1 MNTLF
6 KHLIL
11 FITTIIF
18 TIIANAEQRQE
29 SPSFTQKAKE
39 ILQLTISHVPDLK
52 NSVPDRQ
59 ITKWLDEITQSLEN
73 LTDEDFQKEETI
85 LFSGE
90 VKDIILLL
98 ETRRTFRYMLWAE
111 KKLRNCSQH
120 DYSKLSQEELFD
132 LYKSLSD
139 INLVLIPENILAREI
154 AGQLA
159 SIYDHLDSSYKP
171 EARLESIRRNVDKRL
186 AEKMKFRRRKTLD
199 DF

>member
-39 ILQLTISHVPDLK
+39 ILQLTITHVPDLK